1 MVRPERGGAEKARSV
16 TARRDEG
23 DKMLQSHTGFCSQSI
38 PTDIEIQ
45 LPLSIHLHFRSSV
58 HLFLQCILLYLS
70 LSTQSFTHTFAFSKK
85 KKKMPIFIFFLPIL
99 PSSCLYSITGSLYNL
114 MPCASITLVPFSC
127 DEAQLTAV
135 LIKPYTCMTNTSW
148 GLRRGPE

>member
-85 KKKMPIFIFFLPIL
+85 KKKC
-99 PSSCLYSITGSLYNL
+99 PSSSFSFPSSPPPVSIQS
-114 MPCASITLVPFSC
+114 LVPSTISC
-127 DEAQLTAV
+127 HV
-135 LIKPYTCMTNTSW
+135 LQSPWCLSPVMKLN
-148 GLRRGPE
+148 